1 MELAF
6 PWPYSQGE
14 WMAFWAAAATCLAG
28 LVLLLLPRLALALL
42 APGARR
48 NGDAAAMVRALPGGF
63 MLGQGLACILLAQQ
77 MLYLSLAMAWG
88 AAAIGAVLAFFLP
101 GATRLPA
108 ILLLLLA
115 AVLAGL
121 SGAHALGYAA

>member
-42 APGARR
+42 APGAWIRNRHSRQQRFGIRMARR
-48 NGDAAAMVRALPGGF
+48 TENAFPFGQFHNLAEINHRHPMTDVLHDADIVGNE
-63 MLGQGLACILLAQQ
+63 QI
-77 MLYLSLAMAWG
+77 
-88 AAAIGAVLAFFLP
+88 
-101 GATRLPA
+101 
-108 ILLLLLA
+108 
-115 AVLAGL
+115 
-121 SGAHALGYAA
+121 